1 MAPSNDPVEFV
12 EKGIDR
18 LHTRVLFYLKKVWKR
33 VRSLLMPLRKFMK
46 KMLSAAKSIAKTAGK
61 KAVAQVTSAGQTV
74 LNLLD
79 RVEQMLK
86 TMIKL
91 GQRILDTIRKNT
103 DRSRLVRVLKTVVR
117 KYVEMFRQVWGW
129 VQEIWEQIGVLD
141 TALSILNRF
150 ASVLQIVFGW
160 IKELTTILGGVKK
173 VKGMLKKV
181 VKTLRLEMKDAIR
194 LLKDTAKL
202 PVPKEA

>member
-12 EKGIDR
+12 ERGIEKF
-18 LHTRVLFYLKKVWKR
+18 HTRVIFYLKKVWKR

-46 KMLSAAKSIAKTAGK
+46 KMLTSAKTIAKTAGK
-61 KAVAQVTSAGQTV
+61 KAVSQVTSAGQTV

-86 TMIKL
+86 TMVKL

-103 DRSRLVRVLKTVVR
+103 DRSRLVKVLKTVIR

-141 TALSILNRF
+141 TALMILNRF
-150 ASVLQIVFGW
+150 ASVLQIIFGW
-160 IKELTTILGGVKK
+160 IKELTAILGGVKK
-173 VKGMLKKV
+173 VKGLLKKV
-181 VKTLRLEMKDAIR
+181 VKTLRLEMKEAIR
-194 LLKDTAKL
+194 LLKDVVKL

>member
-12 EKGIDR
+12 EKGVSK
-18 LHTRVLFYLKKVWKR
+18 LHARVIFYLKKVWKR

-61 KAVAQVTSAGQTV
+61 KAVSQVTSAGQTV

-86 TMIKL
+86 SMIKL

-181 VKTLRLEMKDAIR
+181 VKTLRLEIKEAIR
-194 LLKDTAKL
+194 LLKDVAKL